1 MAWHKPVIDKDA
13 RSGEGAVDLPLPLAS
28 MATPAS
34 ARPVERIAGVRIIR
48 DAGWCGISLRL
59 ADVSDAGQ
67 LMHPDLM
74 ELSLVTGDGRSVTI
88 ATVDGEDAVAVWRS
102 ASASTGLAM
111 MVETADGLQAPFPQ
125 IGRLALGPIRIRRA
139 HGILNG
145 RRPRFLKRRKTSRL
159 PDRPVMVRGAVLSGL

>member
-1 MAWHKPVIDKDA
+1 MARLTPVIDKGTQ
-13 RSGEGAVDLPLPLAS
+13 SGEGAIDLPLPAANS
-28 MATPAS
+28 TSPAA

-48 DAGWCGISLRL
+48 GAGWCGISLRL
-59 ADVSDAGQ
+59 ADGAVTGQ

-74 ELSLVTGDGRSVTI
+74 ELSLVTSDGRSVTI

-102 ASASTGLAM
+102 ASAETGLAM

-125 IGRLALGPIRIRRA
+125 LGRLALGPIRIRRA

-145 RRPRFLKRRKTSRL
+145 RRPRFLKRRKTARL
-159 PDRPVMVRGAVLSGL
+159 PDRPVMVRGSVLSGR